1 VRIEK
6 ASGRMTLVASPI
18 GNLEDFSFRGVRI
31 LREADFI
38 LAEDTRRSLILIN
51 HYQIGRKAII
61 SFSEQKIERKLDA
74 VLERLRNGEN
84 GVLLTDSGMPA
95 VADPG
100 SKLMRAC
107 HEHRIPVDVI
117 PGPSAVVSAFACSGF
132 SGSFIFEGFLPRAKR
147 LKRLLAT
154 FKEEE
159 RAIVFFESPYRIKD
173 TLELIEQ
180 ILGDRQIF
188 IAKEMTKVHQEFFY
202 GRVSEVKT
210 AFEGEARGEYTIV
223 LGGRELN
230 GG

>member
-1 VRIEK
+1 MRIEK

-117 PGPSAVVSAFACSGF
+117 PGPS
-132 SGSFIFEGFLPRAKR
+132 
-147 LKRLLAT
+147 
-154 FKEEE
+154 
-159 RAIVFFESPYRIKD
+159 
-173 TLELIEQ
+173 
-180 ILGDRQIF
+180 
-188 IAKEMTKVHQEFFY
+188 
-202 GRVSEVKT
+202 
-210 AFEGEARGEYTIV
+210 
-223 LGGRELN
+223 
-230 GG
+230 

>member
-1 VRIEK
+1 
-6 ASGRMTLVASPI
+6 MASPI
-18 GNLEDFSFRGVRI
+18 GNLEDFSFRGIRT
-31 LREADFI
+31 LKEADFI

-51 HYQIGRKAII
+51 HYEIGRKAII
-61 SFSEQKIERKLDA
+61 SFSEQKIERKLVA
-74 VLERLRNGEN
+74 VIERLRNGEN
-84 GVLLTDSGMPA
+84 GVLITDAGMPA

-100 SKLMRAC
+100 SKLMKAC

-154 FKEEE
+154 FTEEE
-159 RAIVFFESPYRIKD
+159 RAIVFFESRYRIKE
-173 TLELIEQ
+173 TLGLIEQ

-188 IAKEMTKVHQEFFY
+188 IAKEMTKIHQTFYY
-202 GRVSEVKT
+202 GRVSEVKA
-210 AFEGEARGEYTIV
+210 AFEEEAQGEYTIV
-223 LGGRELN
+223 LGGREPN